1 MTASALYSS
10 SSPIPPAEL
19 LSNLHLASSPLD
31 PNWVRELSNSARSR
45 AYPSPPMSGSPLK
58 PPRHDSD
65 FDSRG
70 RGRGGYG
77 QQPPQTRTHAQQ
89 LPPQT
94 EARESAREPPS
105 ATSHTPSMAMQYS
118 PYQPGGGMPAE
129 QSPYQYPPQPST
141 QLPAPPLPPYGFDQ
155 PRPASYPFQ
164 MPERPEPPSAAKT
177 RKTKGH
183 VAAACVPCKRAH
195 LRCDAQRP
203 CSRCQSNNKED
214 ACIDMVHKKRGRP
227 RLRDDHNTRL
237 DQPVHPQPDP
247 LHRRPIPHFSTS
259 SPPSEPHTRSSSSSY
274 RVLKS
279 QAPPHLPRYLDHAS
293 PSDANLFPP
302 PGTARPHDPP
312 ALYLTP
318 SLRIARASPAFSHAT
333 GIPSPV
339 ARSLHDILAPAS
351 RPSAARL
358 QRMFDDL
365 RQAREPHYLPPIF
378 GSGEETRVIAA
389 AGMTEEDVARVPVE
403 AREVLGFQ
411 GAGGEVRA
419 FEVGLGLWRREGIF
433 FVVLRLLGSV
443 QVQTQAPMQAQ
454 MQMGGGGAGGGGY
467 RADTIFGGQQQGL
480 GPPPQGH
487 SQMGYQPVRTAYG
500 GGQVQ
505 VMGQGQGQQQ
515 SLGQSQQGFAPP
527 MQPMQSMQQPS
538 QGQGQSQSLGQA
550 QGQGQGQGQYGPPPS
565 SRGTEQRTL
574 LLPPIRM
581 REGEGSG
588 ASRPPQAQ
596 GGGRRRSSRV
606 DIGGLIEGP
615 EGR

>member
-31 PNWVRELSNSARSR
+31 PHWVRELSNSARSR

-65 FDSRG
+65 FDGRG
-70 RGRGGYG
+70 RGRGRFGG
-77 QQPPQTRTHAQQ
+77 QQPLQTRTHAQQ

-94 EARESAREPPS
+94 EARDGAREPPS
-105 ATSHTPSMAMQYS
+105 ATSHNPSMAMQYS

-129 QSPYQYPPQPST
+129 QSPYQYPPQPSA
-141 QLPAPPLPPYGFDQ
+141 QLPAPPLPPYSFDQ
-155 PRPASYPFQ
+155 PRPANYPFQ
-164 MPERPEPPSAAKT
+164 MPERPEPASAAKT

-183 VAAACVPCKRAH
+183 VASACVPCKRAH

-203 CSRCQSNNKED
+203 CLRCQSNNKED
-214 ACIDMVHKKRGRP
+214 VCIDMVHKKRGRP

-247 LHRRPIPHFSTS
+247 FHRRPAPHYPTN
-259 SPPSEPHTRSSSSSY
+259 SPPSEPHTRSPSSY

-302 PGTARPHDPP
+302 PATVRPHDPP
-312 ALYLTP
+312 VLYLTP

-339 ARSLHDILAPAS
+339 ARSMHDILAPAW

-358 QRMFDDL
+358 QHIFDDL

-378 GSGEETRVIAA
+378 GSGEESRVIAA
-389 AGMTEEDVARVPVE
+389 VGMTEEDVARVPVE

-419 FEVGLGLWRREGIF
+419 FGVGVGLGRREGIF
-433 FVVLRLLGSV
+433 YVVLRLLGAV
-443 QVQTQAPMQAQ
+443 QVQTQTPMQTQ
-454 MQMGGGGAGGGGY
+454 MHMGGGGGRY
-467 RADTIFGGQQQGL
+467 RGDPMFGGQQQEM
-480 GPPPQGH
+480 GPQQGH
-487 SQMGYQPVRTAYG
+487 PQMGYQPARTTYG
-500 GGQVQ
+500 GSQGQ
-505 VMGQGQGQQQ
+505 VMGQGQGQQ
-515 SLGQSQQGFAPP
+515 SLGPSQQGFV
-527 MQPMQSMQQPS
+527 PMQSS
-538 QGQGQSQSLGQA
+538 QGQGQTQS
-550 QGQGQGQGQYGPPPS
+550 QGQVQGQYAPSPS
-565 SRGTEQRTL
+565 SRSTEQRAL

-588 ASRPPQAQ
+588 PSSAPH

>member
-1 MTASALYSS
+1 MTASALHSS

-65 FDSRG
+65 FDGRG
-70 RGRGGYG
+70 RGRGGLG
-77 QQPPQTRTHAQQ
+77 QQPPQARTHAQQ
-89 LPPQT
+89 LPFQT
-94 EARESAREPPS
+94 EARESPREPPS

-129 QSPYQYPPQPST
+129 QSPYQYPSQSST

-155 PRPASYPFQ
+155 PQPANYPFQ
-164 MPERPEPPSAAKT
+164 MPERPEPPRLRRRGR
-177 RKTKGH
+177 RKAMWLLH
-183 VAAACVPCKRAH
+183 AYRASE
-195 LRCDAQRP
+195 RISDAT
-203 CSRCQSNNKED
+203 SNNKED

-237 DQPVHPQPDP
+237 DQPVHPQPDL
-247 LHRRPIPHFSTS
+247 LHRRPAPHFSTS

-302 PGTARPHDPP
+302 PATARPHDPP

-333 GIPSPV
+333 GIPSPI
-339 ARSLHDILAPAS
+339 ARSLHEILAPAS
-351 RPSAARL
+351 RHSAARL
-358 QRMFDDL
+358 QRIFDDL

-378 GSGEETRVIAA
+378 GSGEEARVIAA
-389 AGMTEEDVARVPVE
+389 AEMTEEDVTRIPVE

-411 GAGGEVRA
+411 GAGGEIRA
-419 FEVGLGLWRREGIF
+419 FEVGLGLGRREGIF
-433 FVVLRLLGSV
+433 FVVLRLVGAV
-443 QVQTQAPMQAQ
+443 QMQTPPMQTQMH
-454 MQMGGGGAGGGGY
+454 MGGGSAGGGGGGGGY
-467 RADTIFGGQQQGL
+467 RDDTMFGGQQQQGL
-480 GPPPQGH
+480 GPSQGH
-487 SQMGYQPVRTAYG
+487 PQMGYQPVRTAYG
-500 GGQVQ
+500 GGQGQ
-505 VMGQGQGQQQ
+505 VMGHGQGQQ
-515 SLGQSQQGFAPP
+515 SLGQSQGFAS
-527 MQPMQSMQQPS
+527 MQSLQGQGHSHS
-538 QGQGQSQSLGQA
+538 QGQA
-550 QGQGQGQGQYGPPPS
+550 QGQGQGQYGPPPS
-565 SRGTEQRTL
+565 SRSTEHRTL

-588 ASRPPQAQ
+588 PSGAPQ